1 MKSQNTKDLKWEFTS
16 MNLYLRVYSS
26 KKRVKTKKG
35 EDVGLFNKSFN
46 LTPQEVWPLPPAFG
60 K

>member
-46 LTPQEVWPLPPAFG
+46 LTQQEVWPLPPAFG